1 MEDNLKDTQIQE
13 NQNNVEPSKA
23 RKGKHADEKAKK
35 IKGRRKG
42 TLKEK
47 REIKKNKL
55 TTDSAMNNIKE
66 INEKVTKILVG
77 IIIILAL
84 LTFVL
89 DIYYIYTKLIP
100 KFKNIQIEIGYEKEL
115 NIKDFITN
123 EKYLEDSRV
132 LTDLRG
138 IDLNKVRRT

>member
-1 MEDNLKDTQIQE
+1 MEDNLKDIE
-13 NQNNVEPSKA
+13 IHEKPNNVENSKA
-23 RKGKHADEKAKK
+23 KKGKHAYEKTNK
-35 IKGRRKG
+35 IREKSKS
-42 TLKEK
+42 KEK
-47 REIKKNKL
+47 TSKDRNELANDN
-55 TTDSAMNNIKE
+55 TKE
-66 INEKVTKILVG
+66 INEKVTKILVR

-115 NIKDFITN
+115 SIKDFITN
-123 EKYLEDSRV
+123 EKYLEDSKV
-132 LTDLRG
+132 LTDLKQ

>member
-1 MEDNLKDTQIQE
+1 MEDNLKDTQIHE
-13 NQNNVEPSKA
+13 NHDNIESS
-23 RKGKHADEKAKK
+23 RSRRGKHAHESSKK
-35 IKGRRKG
+35 IKS
-42 TLKEK
+42 TSKEK
-47 REIKKNKL
+47 TKIKKDKL
-55 TTDSAMNNIKE
+55 TTDSAMNNTKE

-138 IDLNKVRRT
+138 IDLNKVRRI

>member
-1 MEDNLKDTQIQE
+1 MEDNLKDTQIYE
-13 NQNNVEPSKA
+13 NHDNIEASRS
-23 RKGKHADEKAKK
+23 RKGKHAHENSKKRKSTSKEKTK
-35 IKGRRKG
+35 IKKD
-42 TLKEK
+42 
-47 REIKKNKL
+47 KL
-55 TTDSAMNNIKE
+55 TTDSTMNNTKE

-132 LTDLRG
+132 LTDLSQ
-138 IDLNKVRRT
+138 IDLNKVRRI